1 MVEFEV
7 RERRD
12 DLVLSHTI
20 FHAARCRNVLPGDA
34 LAHLAGERLAG
45 VDLNVDV
52 KHPGFETRM
61 LNDLRSAEPL
71 ERTCSP
77 RR

>member
-34 LAHLAGERLAG
+34 LAHLAGERFGG

-52 KHPGFETRM
+52 KHPGFEARLSTTCAAPGCWSR
-61 LNDLRSAEPL
+61 R
-71 ERTCSP
+71 CSP